1 MIDPWLAPG
10 NGGPGEFFVLVINDF
25 AYTPGAMNRVLL
37 ACHVVLN

>member
-10 NGGPGEFFVLVINDF
+10 NGGPGEFFVLINDF
-25 AYTPGAMNRVLL
+25 VYTPGATNRVLL